1 MKCNDMQK
9 CMNLESFVAD
19 YGFVYEHSAWVAE
32 RVFVQAMDD
41 CLDNTSLSVEA
52 LTDRFEKV
60 FMAASR
66 DRQLATL
73 RAHPL
78 LACALDERVQ
88 LTTDSSAEQSAAGLD
103 LCSATGF
110 AEFGSLNV
118 AYSEKFGFPFI
129 IAVKGLVRQQILDSF
144 RTRLQNDA
152 VQEFETAL
160 VQVCRIAQFRIEGML
175 ND

>member
-1 MKCNDMQK
+1 MKGEDMQK
-9 CMNLESFVAD
+9 CMKLESFVAD

-41 CLDNTSLSVEA
+41 CLDNTSLSVEE

-60 FMAASR
+60 FLAASR

-78 LACALDERVQ
+78 LACTLDERQQ
-88 LTTDSSAEQSAAGLD
+88 LTTDSIAEQSAAGLD
-103 LCSATGF
+103 LCSA
-110 AEFGSLNV
+110 AEFEEFGRLND
-118 AYSEKFGFPFI
+118 AYSEKFSFPFI
-129 IAVKGLVRQQILDSF
+129 IAVKGLVRQQILASF

-160 VQVCRIAQFRIEGML
+160 AQVCRIAQFRIEGML